1 MVATPLAILLQP
13 ASQPAAHQMLVPSV
27 RSTSL
32 RPNPTSKVSE
42 IPLSLGAQL
51 LLKLCILAGGLA
63 AFICWLAYRLNYF
76 LLEASHPTGETHA
89 EFLKARGQDPQMS
102 QD

>member
-1 MVATPLAILLQP
+1 MLAP
-13 ASQPAAHQMLVPSV
+13 PV
-27 RSTSL
+27 RGTL

-89 EFLKARGQDPQMS
+89 EFLEARGQGPQMP

>member
-1 MVATPLAILLQP
+1 MLAP
-13 ASQPAAHQMLVPSV
+13 PV
-27 RSTSL
+27 RSTL
-32 RPNPTSKVSE
+32 RPSPTSKVSE

-89 EFLKARGQDPQMS
+89 EFLKARGQDPQMP